1 MNIYVGNLP
10 FSTTE
15 SELRSLFGNYESV
28 TSAKL
33 ITDRDSGR
41 SRGFGF
47 VELSDDEEG
56 SRAIEDLNGFDL
68 DGRSLTVNKAR
79 PRVERR

>member
-15 SELRSLFGNYESV
+15 SELRSLFDNYESV
-28 TSAKL
+28 TSATL
-33 ITDRDSGR
+33 ITDRESGR

-47 VELSDDEEG
+47 IELSDDEEAT
-56 SRAIEDLNGFDL
+56 RAIDELNGFDL
-68 DGRSLTVNKAR
+68 DGRNLTVNKAR